1 MRGGSQFG
9 SDPLFSTFR
18 KISNWI
24 RKRGSFFWLLLPIVL
39 LGLWFSTGIYVVNPR
54 EQGVIRLFGAFSTI
68 SDPGLHWRVPSPI
81 TSLTLVDVETIR
93 TDRIGFRVE
102 GDSTDRLLRLADE
115 SLMLTTDNSIV
126 EAQLVVQYRV
136 GDPRDFVFQVL
147 NPESVLHTSAEVA
160 LRSIVGRTDLVSVLT
175 VGRPKVERDT
185 RAFLEKLLA
194 EYGTGIILTDVKL
207 QTVDP
212 PEQVKD
218 AFQEVTRALE
228 DETRLENEG
237 LAYRADQIPKAQ
249 GQVQVRIRGA
259 AAYQREQIER
269 AKGETNRFLNLLS
282 EYRNSPSVTRERLY
296 LETLEDVFQTVDKT
310 LIDSELEVLPLL
322 NIDGLSSGNESD
334 SSFLEGRER

>member
-9 SDPLFSTFR
+9 SDPFFSALQ

-24 RKRGSFFWLLLPIVL
+24 RKRGSFFWLLLPMILV
-39 LGLWFSTGIYVVNPR
+39 GLWLSTGIYVVNPR
-54 EQGVIRLFGAFSTI
+54 EQGVIRLFGAYSSI
-68 SDPGLHWRVPSPI
+68 ADPGLHWRVPSPI
-81 TSLTLVDVETIR
+81 TSLILVDVETIR
-93 TDRIGFRVE
+93 TDRIGFRTE
-102 GDSTDRLLRLADE
+102 GTDRLLRLADE

-126 EAQLVVQYRV
+126 EAQLGVQYRV
-136 GDPRDFVFQVL
+136 GDPRDFVFQVQ

-175 VGRPKVERDT
+175 VGRPAVERGT
-185 RAFLEKLLA
+185 RDFLENLLRDYKA
-194 EYGTGIILTDVKL
+194 GIILTDVKL

-228 DETRLENEG
+228 DETRLENQG

-296 LETLEDVFQTVDKT
+296 LETLESVFQTVDKT
-310 LIDSELEVLPLL
+310 LIDSELEILPLL
-322 NIDGLSSGNESD
+322 NIDGLNSDNGSD
-334 SSFLEGRER
+334 STFLEGRGR

>member
-9 SDPLFSTFR
+9 SDPFFSTVS
-18 KISNWI
+18 KILNWI
-24 RKRGSFFWLLLPIVL
+24 RKRGFLFWMILPIIL
-39 LGLWFSTGIYVVNPR
+39 IGLWFSTGIYIVSPR
-54 EQGVIRLFGAFSTI
+54 EQGVIRLFGAYNSI
-68 SDPGLHWRVPSPI
+68 AESGLHWRVPSPV
-81 TSLTLVDVETIR
+81 TSLVLVDVETIR
-93 TDRIGFRVE
+93 TDRIGFRSD
-102 GDSTDRLLRLADE
+102 GDDRLLRLADE

-136 GDPRDFVFQVL
+136 ADPRLFAFQVT
-147 NPESVLHTSAEVA
+147 NPESVLHTTAEVA

-175 VGRPKVERDT
+175 VGRSKVERDT
-185 RAFLEKLLA
+185 RAFLEDLLMK
-194 EYGTGIILTDVKL
+194 YKTGIILTDVKL

-269 AKGETNRFLNLLS
+269 AKGETNRFLNLLT

-296 LETLEDVFQTVDKT
+296 LETLETVLQSVDKT
-310 LIDSELEVLPLL
+310 LIDSELEILPLL
-322 NIDGLSSGNESD
+322 NLEGLDSGRQSD
-334 SSFLEGRER
+334 STFLEGRGR

>member
-9 SDPLFSTFR
+9 SDPFFSTVS
-18 KISNWI
+18 KILNWI
-24 RKRGSFFWLLLPIVL
+24 RKRGFLFWMILPIIL
-39 LGLWFSTGIYVVNPR
+39 IGLWFSTGIYVVSPR
-54 EQGVIRLFGAFSTI
+54 EQGVIRLFGAYNSI
-68 SDPGLHWRVPSPI
+68 AESGLHWRVPSPV
-81 TSLTLVDVETIR
+81 TSLVLVDVETIR
-93 TDRIGFRVE
+93 TDRIGFRSD
-102 GDSTDRLLRLADE
+102 GDDRLLRLADE

-136 GDPRDFVFQVL
+136 ADPRLFAFQVT
-147 NPESVLHTSAEVA
+147 NPESVLHTTAEVA

-175 VGRPKVERDT
+175 VGRSKVERDT
-185 RAFLEKLLA
+185 RAFLEDLLMK
-194 EYGTGIILTDVKL
+194 YKTGIILTDVKL

-269 AKGETNRFLNLLS
+269 AKGETNRFLNLLT

-296 LETLEDVFQTVDKT
+296 LETLETVLQSVDKT
-310 LIDSELEVLPLL
+310 LIDSELEILPLL
-322 NIDGLSSGNESD
+322 NLEGLDSGRQSD
-334 SSFLEGRER
+334 STFLEGRGR

>member
-9 SDPLFSTFR
+9 SDPFFR
-18 KISNWI
+18 AFQKISNWI
-24 RKRGSFFWLLLPIVL
+24 RKRGSFFWLLIPAVL
-39 LGLWFSTGIYVVNPR
+39 LVLWFSTGIYVVSPR
-54 EQGVIRLFGAFSTI
+54 EQGVIRLFGAFSSI
-68 SDPGLHWRVPSPI
+68 SESGLHWRIPSPI

-93 TDRIGFRVE
+93 TDRIGFRTE
-102 GDSTDRLLRLADE
+102 GTDRILRLNDE

-136 GDPRDFVFQVL
+136 GDPRDFVFQVQD
-147 NPESVLHTSAEVA
+147 PEDVLHTSAEVA

-175 VGRPKVERDT
+175 VGRPTVERET
-185 RAFLEKLLA
+185 RAFLENLLMD
-194 EYGTGIILTDVKL
+194 YKTGIILTDVKL

-237 LAYRADQIPKAQ
+237 LAYRADQLPKAQ

-296 LETLEDVFQTVDKT
+296 LETLEEVLQTVDKT
-310 LIDSELEVLPLL
+310 LIDSEIEILPLL
-322 NIDGLSSGNESD
+322 NIDGLSSDNESG
-334 SSFLEGRER
+334 STFLEGGER

>member
-9 SDPLFSTFR
+9 SDPFFSAFQ

-24 RKRGSFFWLLLPIVL
+24 RKRGSFFWLLIPTVL
-39 LGLWFSTGIYVVNPR
+39 LVLWFSTGIYVVSPR

-68 SDPGLHWRVPSPI
+68 SESGLHWRIPSPI

-93 TDRIGFRVE
+93 TDRIGFRTE
-102 GDSTDRLLRLADE
+102 GTDRLLRLNDE

-136 GDPRDFVFQVL
+136 GDPRDFVFQVQE
-147 NPESVLHTSAEVA
+147 PESVLHTSSEVA

-175 VGRPKVERDT
+175 VGRPTVERET
-185 RAFLEKLLA
+185 RAFLENLLSN
-194 EYGTGIILTDVKL
+194 YKTGIILTDVKL

-237 LAYRADQIPKAQ
+237 LAYRADQLPKAQ

-282 EYRNSPSVTRERLY
+282 EYRNSPSMTRERLY
-296 LETLEDVFQTVDKT
+296 LETLEDVLQTVDKT
-310 LIDSELEVLPLL
+310 LIDSDVEILPLL
-322 NIDGLSSGNESD
+322 NIDGLSSDNESG
-334 SSFLEGRER
+334 STFLEGGER